1 MSAQPPNAVNAL
13 LANVCDVVQ
22 SVVTSPPESTHPRA
36 EVFHFLNRE
45 GRLSRIGDE
54 RAPWTYCGWMLPYV
68 ISLHAHPLFG
78 KCHNKLNGK
87 FVATLTPTR
96 LSETGIGHC
105 PDRWGYHLR
114 TLAAGELLDEPIPRI
129 EFCGEFENS
138 VRRIWEGEREGIA
151 GWCTS

>member
-1 MSAQPPNAVNAL
+1 MSAQPPNAVTAV
-13 LANVCDVVQ
+13 LANVCHVVQ
-22 SVVTSPPESTHPRA
+22 SVVSSAPESTHSRA

-45 GRLSRIGDE
+45 RRLPRIGDE

-78 KCHNKLNGK
+78 KSLDKKSIELN
-87 FVATLTPTR
+87 ATVRSRNLYER
-96 LSETGIGHC
+96 GIGHC

-129 EFCGEFENS
+129 EFSGEFENS
-138 VRRIWEGEREGIA
+138 VRRIW
-151 GWCTS
+151 